1 MSKSRP
7 RPPVPAQVAFEARR
21 HEFVDLPLEQRFAQ
35 IFTTNLWA
43 SDSRSGLGSELT
55 ATAVVREQLPRLLEA
70 LSAGSLLDL
79 PCGDFGWL
87 STVPLDLDYIGGDIV
102 GEVVASNELRYGG
115 PGTRR
120 RFMRLD
126 LTADPLPR
134 ADVVLC
140 RDCLVH
146 LSYGHISQ
154 AFDNL
159 RRSGS
164 TWLLTTTFLD
174 HHENTDIESGD
185 WRLLNLTRPPFNLPA
200 PEAVLVEGCLEGE
213 GAYGDKAL
221 GLWRIADLPGA

>member
-1 MSKSRP
+1 MSNSRQ
-7 RPPVPAQVAFEARR
+7 RPTVPAQVAFEARR
-21 HEFVDLPLEQRFAQ
+21 GEFVDLPLEQRFAR

-70 LSAGSLLDL
+70 LDAGSLLDL
-79 PCGDFGWL
+79 PCGDFRWL
-87 STVPLDLDYIGGDIV
+87 STVPLDLDYLGGDIV
-102 GEVVASNELRYGG
+102 GEIVADNEQRYAG

-146 LSYGHISQ
+146 LSYRHIAQ

-159 RRSGS
+159 QRSGS

-174 HHENTDIESGD
+174 HQENADIESGD
-185 WRLLNLTRPPFNLPA
+185 WRILSLTRPPFNLPA
-200 PEAVLVEGCLEGE
+200 PEAVLVEGCLESE
-213 GAYGDKAL
+213 GAYADKAL
-221 GLWRIADLPGA
+221 GLWRIADLPSR